1 MGQLEIWASSHPRC
15 GGLRALGVATLAVAY
30 LGNVTLAETIRMGG
44 PRDVL
49 VEVADADGGFA
60 VNVEM
65 RPVACFDQ
73 ATNARVNRSK
83 ACLYG
88 LLGLS
93 KALDIDSG
101 RLSTSRSVSGV
112 AIDTVSADA
121 NRYRLRFF
129 VPEAGIGGESQQ
141 IGSDGNAEITDTT
154 SAQPAKRS
162 QLFTCVTDYETTI
175 AGLQTSSA
183 ERLSDALK
191 PVQPPVDPV
200 DKSPDFKGVRV
211 ELKSVGNDASIAFA
225 AVGREVHD
233 DLRLLTIEKESLE
246 KLLAEAQRRWN
257 ASVAEAF
264 SKVDVVEK
272 LHSAARGRDRKPAG
286 SSPSALRDTK

>member
-1 MGQLEIWASSHPRC
+1 MGQRETRASSHPRC
-15 GGLRALGVATLAVAY
+15 SSLRALGVATLAVAC
-30 LGNVTLAETIRMGG
+30 LAPVTLAETIRMGG
-44 PRDVL
+44 PREVVVD
-49 VEVADADGGFA
+49 VADADGGFA

-88 LLGLS
+88 LLGLA

-112 AIDTVSADA
+112 AVDTVSADA

-141 IGSDGNAEITDTT
+141 IGSDGDAEDTDTT

-183 ERLSDALK
+183 ERLSDTLK
-191 PVQPPVDPV
+191 PVQPPADPA
-200 DKSPDFKGVRV
+200 DSSPDFEGVRV
-211 ELKSVGNDASIAFA
+211 KIKSVGKDAGDAFA

-233 DLRLLTIEKESLE
+233 DLRLLTIEKESLG
-246 KLLAEAQRRWN
+246 KMLAEAQRRWD
-257 ASVAEAF
+257 ASVAEAV
-264 SKVDVVEK
+264 SEVDVVEK
-272 LHSAARGRDRKPAG
+272 LHSAARGRDRKPSG
-286 SSPSALRDTK
+286 SGPFAPRDAK